1 MILTPS
7 FRTALTGSSAA
18 LLIAVLPAQGGSQG
32 GTQTTFGVSEKTSAL
47 NDATGTSL
55 SATTGLSF
63 STSSATPLD
72 SLSLSGGLGLV
83 LTRNPDGSTSSQ
95 MTTPNLSFGYD
106 RKSASAEAKVN
117 LGYARDQ
124 IQTVRPLSD
133 FINSDG
139 QLVLP
144 TNPNDLLGTGLKQ
157 TETAGASLELGRN
170 GPFGLTL
177 TGGYDKTV
185 YSQTTAP
192 DLLDT
197 SSASLGL
204 KGRFSYSPVG
214 DLTLGLATSHNTTQG
229 ASTQDI
235 TTLDLGT
242 SYKISPVLSVSGG
255 ANYTITNDSAA
266 GRSTSVSPTV
276 GANYTLKDGSIAF
289 SAAKSQASLSWQQ
302 KTADGS
308 VSAQLSHG
316 PGGSNGTG
324 TQNAIG
330 VNYNRS
336 LDAVSSLG
344 LGLYYSDLTSPGA
357 NVSGT
362 SLSASYNH
370 AITKDWGLNA
380 GMSYQRSNQTG
391 SGTTN
396 TTGLFL
402 TLSRNFSFR
411 H

>member
-32 GTQTTFGVSEKTSAL
+32 GTADHFWGFRKDLGAERRHGHLALRNHGAELFDLFGYTAGFVEL
-47 NDATGTSL
+47 G
-55 SATTGLSF
+55 
-63 STSSATPLD
+63 
-72 SLSLSGGLGLV
+72 GGLGLV

-276 GANYTLKDGSIAF
+276 GATYTLKDGSIAF

-308 VSAQLSHG
+308 VSAQVSHG
-316 PGGSNGTG
+316 PGGSNGTRHAERDRG
-324 TQNAIG
+324 ELQPLARRG
-330 VNYNRS
+330 FEPGPGALLQRPHFARRQRQRHQPFGQLQS
-336 LDAVSSLG
+336 RDHQG
-344 LGLYYSDLTSPGA
+344 LGAERGDELSGGA
-357 NVSGT
+357 
-362 SLSASYNH
+362 
-370 AITKDWGLNA
+370 IE
-380 GMSYQRSNQTG
+380 TG
-391 SGTTN
+391 SGTDEYHRA
-396 TTGLFL
+396 LP
-402 TLSRNFSFR
+402 
-411 H
+411 HP